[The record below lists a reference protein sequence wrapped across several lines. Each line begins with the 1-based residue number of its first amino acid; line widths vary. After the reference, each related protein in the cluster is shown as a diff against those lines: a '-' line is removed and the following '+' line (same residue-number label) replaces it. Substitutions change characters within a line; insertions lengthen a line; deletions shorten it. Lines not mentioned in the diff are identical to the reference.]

1 MIILTS
7 RVIITRIENLQ
18 RWKEV
23 SAIPFSGNAY
33 AFNKPTIE
41 TVYEVG
47 GVYGLFHYN
56 PATFKYENLYV
67 GLTDNLRR
75 RLAEHFNNPPIA
87 GVTHFFAEAWATA
100 QQRKQREAELISE
113 FNPPG
118 NTVGKNR

>member
-1 MIILTS
+1 V
-7 RVIITRIENLQ
+7 R
-18 RWKEV
+18 
-23 SAIPFSGNAY
+23 AIPFSGNAY

-56 PATFKYENLYV
+56 PYTFIYENLYV

-75 RLAEHFNNPPIA
+75 RLTEHFNNPPIA

-100 QQRKQREAELISE
+100 QQRNQREAELIQE

-118 NTVGKNR
+118 NTVGKL